1 MARDQTFKVLLLA
14 VLLVPTGALAAGEQ
28 FIDLVDV
35 PSAHTLPR
43 GAYSL
48 GLRVVPDGGIIAGLR
63 VGVTPY
69 LQVGVSYGA
78 GNVVGTG
85 EPDWN
90 DRVEFDI
97 KLRLAEEQT
106 VIPALAAGY
115 DSRGYG
121 SQLEDGGYEKAS
133 VGFHLTASKTL
144 PFSEYWQAHFGVS
157 RTMEEERVKPDLY
170 AGATARFSQ
179 EFSVAVEYQLGD
191 DRKDR
196 SPGSKNGYLNA
207 GLRWVFA
214 GELELS
220 IHFRNLTGRSGTPEL
235 ASRSLAF
242 VFYDSF

>member
-1 MARDQTFKVLLLA
+1 MARDQAFKALLLA
-14 VLLVPTGALAAGEQ
+14 VLLIPTGALAAGEQ

-43 GAYSL
+43 GAYTL
-48 GLRVVPDGGIIAGLR
+48 GLRIVPDGGVLAGLR

-78 GNVVGTG
+78 GNVVGSG

-97 KLRLAEEQT
+97 KLRLAEEQQ

-121 SQLEDGGYEKAS
+121 GQLEDGGYDKAS
-133 VGFHLTASKTL
+133 VGFYLAATKTL
-144 PFSEYWQAHFGVS
+144 PFSEYWQLHVGLS
-157 RTMEEERVKPDLY
+157 RTMEEEKVKPDLFV
-170 AGATARFSQ
+170 GATARFSQ
-179 EFSVAVEYQLGD
+179 EFSVVTEYQLGV
-191 DRKDR
+191 DRD
-196 SPGSKNGYLNA
+196 GSSSGAKNGYLNA

-214 GELELS
+214 GQLELS
-220 IHFRNLTGRSGTPEL
+220 LHFRNLAGRSGSPEL
-235 ASRSLAF
+235 GSRSISFA
-242 VFYDSF
+242 FYDSF